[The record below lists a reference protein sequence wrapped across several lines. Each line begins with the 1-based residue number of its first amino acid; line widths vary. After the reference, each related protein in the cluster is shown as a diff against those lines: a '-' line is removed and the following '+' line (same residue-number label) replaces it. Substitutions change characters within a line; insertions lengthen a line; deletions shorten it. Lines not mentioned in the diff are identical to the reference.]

1 MKHFY
6 TAILLGI
13 TSYSF
18 AQTNQAEQ
26 VNKGVYN
33 KLEFFINSQMTDSA
47 YNLASDS
54 YKQQYSLPK
63 FTQMLRQIYPLGRV
77 KSSEITSFEKGAAT
91 YRLDFDSQSYELLFA
106 TDSTL
111 KFNTLH
117 FSQLNQP
124 VSDKSSPEKTIETV
138 TPSKTVDK
146 DDFFIDSVANSYLK
160 QQNAQSLAIGIIKNG
175 QSKTYFYGET
185 AKGNQT
191 LPTTTSL
198 YEIGSLSKVFTAIL
212 LSNLVEEGTITLD
225 QPISLFLPDTLQKNE
240 DLAKITFQMLANHTS
255 GFPRLPDNFEKV
267 KGYSG
272 NDPYKAYDRKALY
285 NYLSGFK
292 NQKTP
297 GQEYEYSNLGY
308 AVLGDIIS
316 SIYKK
321 SYDQIVR
328 EIICKPLEM
337 NNTFQVL
344 DPKRKDTFK
353 VYDKN
358 GQEVTAW
365 SFDAFSAAGGLKSSL
380 EDLLKFANAQFKM
393 PQSPLE
399 NAMANTRLF
408 TFFLPPDTDLGLAWH
423 MNLLDDLTFYWH
435 NGGTAGSSS
444 YLALSPDKKSAV
456 VVLSNVAISVDNQGK
471 SILDY
476 LLHTK

>member
-1 MKHFY
+1 MKHFF

-26 VNKGVYN
+26 INKGVYN
-33 KLEFFINSQMTDSA
+33 RLEFFINSQMTDSA

-63 FTQMLRQIYPLGRV
+63 FTQMLRQIYPLGRI
-77 KSSEITSFEKGAAT
+77 KSSDITNFEKGTAT
-91 YRLDFDSQSYELLFA
+91 YRLDFDNQAYEVLFA

-117 FSQLNQP
+117 FSQLNEP
-124 VSDKSSPEKTIETV
+124 TADKNIAEKPIETTV
-138 TPSKTVDK
+138 TSKAVDK
-146 DDFFIDSVANSYLK
+146 EDFFIDSVANSYLK
-160 QQNAQSLAIGIIKNG
+160 QQNTQSLAIGIIKNG

-191 LPTTTSL
+191 LPTKTSP

-225 QPISLFLPDTLQKNE
+225 QPISLFLPDTLKKNA

-255 GFPRLPDNFEKV
+255 GFPRLPDNFDKV
-267 KGYSG
+267 KGYNE
-272 NDPYKAYDRKALY
+272 NDPYKVYDKKALY
-285 NYLSGFK
+285 SYLSSFK
-292 NQKTP
+292 NKKTP
-297 GQEYEYSNLGY
+297 GEEYEYSNLGY
-308 AVLGDIIS
+308 AILGDIIC

-321 SYDQIVR
+321 PYEQIVR
-328 EIICKPLEM
+328 EIICKPLDM

-353 VYDKN
+353 VYNKE
-358 GQEVTAW
+358 GQEVTPW
-365 SFDAFSAAGGLKSSL
+365 SFDTFSAAGGLKSTV
-380 EDLLKFANAQFKM
+380 EDLLKFVNAQFKM

-399 NAMANTRLF
+399 NAMANTKLF

-456 VVLSNVAISVDNQGK
+456 IILSNTAISVDDKGK
-471 SILDY
+471 SILDN

>member
-6 TAILLGI
+6 TTILLGI

-63 FTQMLRQIYPLGRV
+63 FTQMLTQIYPLGRV
-77 KSSEITSFEKGAAT
+77 KSSEIIRFEKGAAT
-91 YRLDFDSQSYELLFA
+91 YRLDFDSQTYQVLFA

-117 FSQLNQP
+117 FSQLNKPAADTSIHEQP
-124 VSDKSSPEKTIETV
+124 IEKAII
-138 TPSKTVDK
+138 SKAVDK

-160 QQNAQSLAIGIIKNG
+160 QQNTQSLAIGIIKNG
-175 QSKTYFYGET
+175 QAKSYFYGET
-185 AKGNQT
+185 AQGNQT
-191 LPTTTSL
+191 LPTKASL
-198 YEIGSLSKVFTAIL
+198 YEIGSLTKVFTAIL

-225 QPISLFLPDTLQKNE
+225 QPISLFLPDTLKKNQ

-267 KGYSG
+267 KGYSET
-272 NDPYKAYDRKALY
+272 DPYKGYDKKALY
-285 NYLSGFK
+285 SYLSSFK
-292 NQKTP
+292 NQKEP

-308 AVLGDIIS
+308 AILGDIICD
-316 SIYKK
+316 IYKK
-321 SYDQIVR
+321 PYDQIVR
-328 EIICKPLEM
+328 DIICKPLEM
-337 NNTFQVL
+337 NNTFQAL

-353 VYDKN
+353 VYNKE
-358 GQEVTAW
+358 GREVNSW
-365 SFDAFSAAGGLKSSL
+365 SFDSFAAAGGLKSTV

-399 NAMANTRLF
+399 NAMANTKLF

-456 VVLSNVAISVDNQGK
+456 VVLANAAIAVDDQGK

-476 LLHTK
+476 LLHSK

>member
-18 AQTNQAEQ
+18 AQTNLAEQ

-54 YKQQYSLPK
+54 FKQQYTLPK

-77 KSSEITSFEKGAAT
+77 KSSELLRFDKGTAT
-91 YRLDFDSQSYELLFA
+91 YQLDFDSQSYEVLFA

-117 FSQLNQP
+117 FSQLNE
-124 VSDKSSPEKTIETV
+124 SATEKNVTEKPIETAI
-138 TPSKTVDK
+138 TSKAVDK

-191 LPTTTSL
+191 LPTKTSI

-225 QPISLFLPDTLQKNE
+225 QPISLFLPDTLKKNE

-255 GFPRLPDNFEKV
+255 GLPRLPDNFEKI
-267 KGYSG
+267 KGYNQ
-272 NDPYKAYDRKALY
+272 NDPYKAYDKKALY
-285 NYLSGFK
+285 SYLSSFK
-292 NQKTP
+292 NKKTP
-297 GQEYEYSNLGY
+297 GEEYEYSNLGY
-308 AVLGDIIS
+308 AILGDIITG
-316 SIYKK
+316 IYKK
-321 SYDQIVR
+321 SYDQVVR
-328 EIICKPLEM
+328 DLICKPLDM

-353 VYDKN
+353 VYNKE
-358 GQEVTAW
+358 GQEVLPW
-365 SFDAFSAAGGLKSSL
+365 SFDAFSAAVGLKSTV

-393 PQSPLE
+393 PQSTLE
-399 NAMANTRLF
+399 NAMANTRSF

-456 VVLSNVAISVDNQGK
+456 VVLSNAALSVDDKGK

-476 LLHTK
+476 LLHTN